1 MQWLDDAD
9 DVVFALVQMLE
20 RLRWPCLELAFV
32 AACTLAIARAAD
44 VLGGWVPLLLWVT
57 LGALALWTA
66 GLMVRVTPRRTD
78 RPVSPFTSP
87 NA

>member
-9 DVVFALVQMLE
+9 DVVFTLVHALE

-32 AACTLAIARAAD
+32 AASSLAVARAAD
-44 VLGGWVPLLLWVT
+44 VLGGWVPLFLWVT
-57 LGALALWTA
+57 LGGLALWAA
-66 GLMVRVTPRRTD
+66 GLMVCAMPRLTTRQ
-78 RPVSPFTSP
+78 VSPSTSP